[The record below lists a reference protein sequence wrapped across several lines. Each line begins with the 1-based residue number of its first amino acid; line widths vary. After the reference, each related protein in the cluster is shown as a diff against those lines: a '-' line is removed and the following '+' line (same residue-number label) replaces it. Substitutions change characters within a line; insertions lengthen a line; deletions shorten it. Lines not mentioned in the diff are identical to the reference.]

1 MKEKENTMEPPYVER
16 ELFPVAITDNQEIC
30 PGVFFLSWKRNKPFI
45 PGQVIKIA
53 LDLKIPPRIYSLCSG
68 NQDKNMSIIFDIN
81 PDGLLSP
88 KLAAAR
94 PGTIIYVSEPYGSF
108 TCDLSPACWIAT
120 GTGIAP
126 FYAMLRSGLGANKI
140 LIHGAR
146 HINRFCFEE
155 EFLRALGKDYIRCCS
170 AEKAPHVFHG
180 RITEYISKTDDL
192 PRDFKYYLC
201 GGAKMVVEVRDIL
214 IDQGIPFEN
223 ILSEIY
229 F

>member
-1 MKEKENTMEPPYVER
+1 MNSPLSTQK
-16 ELFPVAITDNQEIC
+16 LAPVPITDNKEIC
-30 PGVFFLSWKRNKPFI
+30 PGVYLISWKRNKSFL

-53 LDLKIPPRIYSLCSG
+53 LDLNMPPRIYSLCSG
-68 NQDKNMSIIFDIN
+68 YKDDEMSMLFDIN
-81 PDGLLSP
+81 PDGFLTP
-88 KLAAAR
+88 HLAEAK

-108 TCDLSPACWIAT
+108 ISDLSPAFWIAT

-126 FYAMLRSGLGANKI
+126 FYGMFRSGLVVNKI

-146 HINRFCFEE
+146 HLNLFCFEK
-155 EFLRALGKDYIRCCS
+155 EFTAVLNKDYIRCCS

-180 RITEYISKTDDL
+180 RITEYISKTDSL

-201 GGAKMVVEVRDIL
+201 GGGMMVVEVRDLL
-214 IDQGIPFEN
+214 IDKGIPFEN